1 MSKTL
6 VVFYSYSGNT
16 KLVAEKIRNK
26 LNCDLLE
33 IKPEIPFSSD
43 YQIVVD
49 EWQNNS
55 IKRDVKI
62 KDINV
67 NLDLYDKIVIGTPIW
82 WYTVSPVITA
92 FIKKYD
98 LKNKTIYPFYT
109 SAGWFGR
116 ADTDFRKLCESDK
129 IKECLKVTF
138 DSDYSKHLIISN
150 ESEINLWINKI
161 EKE

>member
-16 KLVAEKIRNK
+16 KLVAEKISDK

-62 KDINV
+62 KNINV

-82 WYTVSPVITA
+82 WYTISPVITS
-92 FIKKYD
+92 FMKKYD

-116 ADTDFRKLCESDK
+116 ADTDFRKLCESDE
-129 IKECLKVTF
+129 INECLKVTF